1 MKTEKRQVYTAEFKR
16 EAVRLVTHQGYGV
29 SEAARNL
36 GINTNMLGRW
46 KRQVEA
52 QETGAVA
59 GNGRRSPEQEELE
72 QLRKENKRLR
82 MERDILKKTVSF
94 FASELN

>member
-1 MKTEKRQVYTAEFKR
+1 MKTEKRQVSTAECKR

-46 KRQVEA
+46 QRQAEA
-52 QETGAVA
+52 QENGARA
-59 GNGRRSPEQEELE
+59 GHGRLSLEQEALE
-72 QLRKENKRLR
+72 R
-82 MERDILKKTVSF
+82 
-94 FASELN
+94 